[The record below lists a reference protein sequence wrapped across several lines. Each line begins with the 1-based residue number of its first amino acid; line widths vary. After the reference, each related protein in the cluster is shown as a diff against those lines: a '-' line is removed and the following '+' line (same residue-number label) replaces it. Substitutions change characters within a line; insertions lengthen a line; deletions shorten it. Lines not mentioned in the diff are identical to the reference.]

1 MAGDPVPD
9 DITNLLL
16 DWRAGDPKAKAQLF
30 ERIYPE
36 LRQIAA
42 NRVRGL
48 WPGVT
53 LRPTE
58 LIHETWLRLAE
69 SEGLSFDHRGKFYAM
84 AAVIMRHI
92 LVDRARAR
100 RSLKRQQT
108 EDWPIVTGLPNG
120 LDYPEISQAIDAL
133 EGVCERQARQ
143 VDLRF
148 FGGFTAAEAAEI
160 LGVSSATLRR
170 DWVAARMF
178 IKQYLEPSA

>member
-1 MAGDPVPD
+1 MADGGQPK
-9 DITNLLL
+9 DITQLLGE
-16 DWRAGDPKAKAQLF
+16 WRQGSREAQAELF
-30 ERIYPE
+30 EKIYPE

-42 NRVRGL
+42 NRVKGL

-58 LIHETWLRLAE
+58 LIHETWIRLAE
-69 SEGLSFDHRGKFYAM
+69 GRGMSFEHRGKFYAM

-100 RSLKRQQT
+100 RSQKRQAP
-108 EDWPIVTGLPNG
+108 EEWPIVTGLPKG
-120 LDYPEISQAIDAL
+120 LDYPEISEAIEAL

-148 FGGFTAAEAAEI
+148 FGGFSAEETAEI
-160 LGVSSATLRR
+160 LGVSAATLRR

-178 IKQYLEPSA
+178 IKDFLEPRV